1 MKKLAYLLPAFC
13 LAAAS
18 MSANADTLKFVSSNG
33 TTGPY
38 SMQFNGT
45 PLNLFCID
53 DQRTVSPG
61 ESWAV
66 TEVSGADYYT
76 TNTKSTDFKYE
87 EEAYI
92 LSEETSSNH
101 LAVQD
106 ALWAIF
112 DTNDHLSKGSAA
124 ADLVAD
130 AAKYKYTTSF
140 LSGYDFYIPVD
151 PGGRHDP
158 SDWDGNGIPQE
169 FIGQNPD
176 PAPTPTPEP
185 STLALFGSGLV
196 GMAGIVR
203 RRLARG

>member
-1 MKKLAYLLPAFC
+1 MKKIACLLPAFC
-13 LAAAS
+13 LVAIS
-18 MSANADTLKFVSSNG
+18 LSANADTLKFVSSNG

-38 SMQFNGT
+38 SMQFNGNSV
-45 PLNLFCID
+45 NLFCMD
-53 DQRTVSPG
+53 DTRTISPG

-66 TEVSGADYYT
+66 TEVSGATYYS
-76 TNTKSTDFKYE
+76 TNTHSTDFKYE

-92 LSEETSSNH
+92 LSQETSSNH
-101 LAVQD
+101 VAVQD

-112 DTNDHLSKGSAA
+112 DSHDHLGHGSDA
-124 ADLVAD
+124 ADLVA
-130 AAKYKYTTSF
+130 AASTYDYTTQF

-151 PGGRHDP
+151 PGGRYDP

-203 RRLARG
+203 RRLVRS

>member
-1 MKKLAYLLPAFC
+1 MKKIAFLLPTFC
-13 LAAAS
+13 LAAIS
-18 MSANADTLKFVSSNG
+18 MSANADTLKLVSSNG

-38 SMQFNGT
+38 SMQYDGT
-45 PLNLFCID
+45 AVSLFCID
-53 DQRTVSPG
+53 DQRTVQDG

-66 TEVSGADYYT
+66 TEVSGADYFT
-76 TNTKSTDFKYE
+76 TNTHSTDFKYE
-87 EEAYI
+87 EETYI
-92 LSEETSSNH
+92 LSQETNSNH
-101 LAVQD
+101 VAVQD
-106 ALWAIF
+106 ALWSIF
-112 DTNDHLSKGSAA
+112 DSSDHLSKGSTAA
-124 ADLVAD
+124 NLVAQAFTFD
-130 AAKYKYTTSF
+130 YTTAF

-158 SDWDGNGIPQE
+158 SNWDGNGIPQE

-203 RRLARG
+203 RKLARG

>member
-1 MKKLAYLLPAFC
+1 MKKLACFLPAFC
-13 LAAAS
+13 LAAIS
-18 MSANADTLKFVSSNG
+18 MSANADTLKLVSSNG

-38 SMQFNGT
+38 SMLYDGN
-45 PLNLFCID
+45 PVSLFCMD
-53 DQRTVSPG
+53 DTRTISTG

-66 TEVSGADYYT
+66 TEVSGADYYSA
-76 TNTKSTDFKYE
+76 NTHSTDFKYE

-92 LSEETSSNH
+92 LSQETSSNH

-106 ALWAIF
+106 ALWAVF
-112 DTNDHLSKGSAA
+112 DSNDHLSKGSSAANLVAA
-124 ADLVAD
+124 ASTYD
-130 AAKYKYTTSF
+130 YTTAF
-140 LSGYDFYIPVD
+140 LSGYDFYIPVV
-151 PGGRHDP
+151 PGGRNDP

-185 STLALFGSGLV
+185 STLALFGSGLI

-203 RRLARG
+203 RRLVRG